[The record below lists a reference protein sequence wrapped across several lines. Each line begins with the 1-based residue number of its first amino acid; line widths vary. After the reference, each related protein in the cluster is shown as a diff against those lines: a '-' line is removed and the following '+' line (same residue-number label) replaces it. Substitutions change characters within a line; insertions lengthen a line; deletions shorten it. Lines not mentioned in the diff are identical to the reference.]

1 MHRVADTSERND
13 DMNNF
18 RWNLQMFADG
28 EAGEAANTE
37 MGETTNNEPGVA
49 DQVSEADALA
59 NMESEFNELI
69 KGKYKDIYGKKVQS
83 VIDKR
88 FKQTKQ
94 LEETVKANSEINAKL
109 GAKYGIDPADITALA
124 QAVGEDDSYLEEAA
138 YNNNM
143 TVEQYKVFLE
153 GEEAKRQLEQQRNEQ
168 RREQVTQFFNTEAE
182 AVKTKYNDP
191 SFDFWEL
198 YETNS
203 EFQAM
208 INSGVP
214 TDTAYRVMNMDRLT
228 AESSRASADRV
239 SKAITND
246 IIANGKR
253 PIESG
258 LSPNQA
264 PANSSVNIHGLTD
277 SQMDDLIEQ
286 ARRGQIITFR

>member
-18 RWNLQMFADG
+18 RWNLQIFADG
-28 EAGEAANTE
+28 EAGEAANAE

-49 DQVSEADALA
+49 NQVSEADALA

-143 TVEQYKVFLE
+143 TVEQYKVFME

-277 SQMDDLIEQ
+277 SQMDDLVEQ